1 MGRKSKISNE
11 LKIELVKRVL
21 SGEASIKSLAKEYN
35 IAKSSL
41 MTWKKKYVEI
51 GEESIMVGDKNRRYS
66 REIKEKAIKSY
77 LNNEGSL
84 FDICKKYD
92 IASVSGLNYWIRD
105 YRRSMDANGNYTVV
119 KKHIRKSIDAKVEAV
134 VFCQNNNY
142 DYNLTIKKFGVS
154 YQQIYSW
161 VKKYEKGGVDA
172 LVDNRGKRHPE
183 NKDEK
188 STKKK
193 K

>member
-1 MGRKSKISNE
+1 
-11 LKIELVKRVL
+11 
-21 SGEASIKSLAKEYN
+21 
-35 IAKSSL
+35 

-92 IASVSGLNYWIRD
+92 IASVSVLNYWIRD

>member
-92 IASVSGLNYWIRD
+92 IASVSVLNYWIRD
-105 YRRSMDANGNYTVV
+105 YRRSMDA
-119 KKHIRKSIDAKVEAV
+119 KVEAV
-134 VFCQNNNY
+134 VFCKNNNY

-188 STKKK
+188 SAKKK

>member
-21 SGEASIKSLAKEYN
+21 SGEASIKSLAKEYD

-84 FDICKKYD
+84 FDICKKYN
-92 IASVSGLNYWIRD
+92 IASVSVLNYWIRD
-105 YRRSMDANGNYTVV
+105 YRKSMDANGNYTLL
-119 KKHIRKSIDAKVEAV
+119 KKHVRKSIDAKVEAV
-134 VFCQNNNY
+134 LFCQKNNY

-161 VKKYEKGGVDA
+161 VKKYEKGGIDA
-172 LVDNRGKRHPE
+172 LVDNRGKRIVEKKDKKSNKEE
-183 NKDEK
+183 N
-188 STKKK
+188 
-193 K
+193 

>member
-41 MTWKKKYVEI
+41 MTWKKKYLEL
-51 GEESIMVGDKNRRYS
+51 GEKSIMVDEKNKHYT
-66 REIKEKAIKSY
+66 RETRIKAVKSY

-84 FDICKKYD
+84 FEICKKYG
-92 IASVSGLNYWIRD
+92 ITSVSVLNYWIRD
-105 YRRSMDANGNYTVV
+105 YKKSVDENGNYKIF
-119 KKHIRKSIDAKVEAV
+119 KKHIRKSVESKIEAV
-134 VFCQNNNY
+134 TFCQKHDY
-142 DYNLTIKKFGVS
+142 DYNLTTQKFDIS

-161 VKKYEKGGVDA
+161 VKKYEAGGAEA
-172 LVDNRGKRHPE
+172 LIDNRGKRLSE
-183 NKDEK
+183 RK
-188 STKKK
+188 
-193 K
+193 

>member
-51 GEESIMVGDKNRRYS
+51 GEESIMVGDKNRHYS
-66 REIKEKAIKSY
+66 RETKEKAVKSY

-84 FDICKKYD
+84 FEICKKYD
-92 IASVSGLNYWIRD
+92 IASVSVLNYWIRD
-105 YRRSMDANGNYTVV
+105 YRRSIDENGKISLL
-119 KKHIRKSIDAKVEAV
+119 KKHIRKTIEAKVEAV
-134 VFCQNNNY
+134 QFCQNNNH
-142 DYNLTIKKFGVS
+142 DYNLTIRKFGIS

-161 VKKYEKGGVDA
+161 VKKYENGGVDA
-172 LVDNRGKRHPE
+172 LIDNRGKRRS
-183 NKDEK
+183 KTEK
-188 STKKK
+188 
-193 K
+193 

>member
-92 IASVSGLNYWIRD
+92 IASVSVLNYWIRD

-161 VKKYEKGGVDA
+161 VKKYENGGVDA
-172 LVDNRGKRHPE
+172 LTDNRGKRRSE
-183 NKDEK
+183 
-188 STKKK
+188 TKK
-193 K
+193 

>member
-1 MGRKSKISNE
+1 M
-11 LKIELVKRVL
+11 
-21 SGEASIKSLAKEYN
+21 AKEYD

-84 FDICKKYD
+84 FDICKKYN
-92 IASVSGLNYWIRD
+92 IASVSVLNYWIRD
-105 YRRSMDANGNYTVV
+105 YRKSMDANGNYTLL
-119 KKHIRKSIDAKVEAV
+119 KKHVRKSIDAKVEAV
-134 VFCQNNNY
+134 LFCQKNNY

-172 LVDNRGKRHPE
+172 LVDNRGKRIVEKKDKKSNKEE
-183 NKDEK
+183 N
-188 STKKK
+188 
-193 K
+193 